1 MDAQKK
7 TIGGED
13 FMQKQAKQ
21 MIVAVILLIVFGA
34 AYGGMHIYNQKQ
46 AEKESEREEAEKI
59 TVVGIKQED
68 ITAFSYQNGEDTL
81 EFVKEEDT
89 WITKNAE
96 EMSLDQSAVKSLTGE
111 IASLEAEEVV
121 EGAGDFSEYGLDSPE
136 NVITVTT
143 ADGTD
148 TFEIGMENT
157 VTGQY
162 YLQKNE
168 EDILYLI
175 PGSFPSV
182 FEKTLED
189 LEAVSE
195 ETEE

>member
-1 MDAQKK
+1 
-7 TIGGED
+7 
-13 FMQKQAKQ
+13 MQKQAKQ

-96 EMSLDQSAVKSLTGE
+96 EMSLDQSAVKSLIGE

-121 EGAGDFSEYGLDSPE
+121 EGVGDFSEYGLDSPE

>member
-46 AEKESEREEAEKI
+46 AEKESEQEEAKKI
-59 TVVGIKQED
+59 AVVGVKQED
-68 ITAFSYQNGEDTL
+68 ITAFSYQNGDDTL

-96 EMSLDQSAVKSLTGE
+96 EMSLDQSAVESMIGE

-148 TFEIGMENT
+148 TFAIGMENT

-182 FEKTLED
+182 FEKSLAD